1 MKSLEI
7 PLLSRN
13 QYRKTYFKRGSELSA
28 LDEMDDQ
35 FYFDIHY
42 REVLADQIKPHRLN
56 YYKLFLI
63 TKGHGIHT
71 KGAECRCIGPGTIG
85 FVGPNSVTA
94 WQALTNEQ
102 EGLSITFSEG
112 FFNMGRT
119 DKSFLKRISVFDI
132 NTMSVFNAS
141 KAEIELLHNLF
152 KLIHRETRERKP
164 YFKERIRGIL
174 QTLIYKGLEFAE
186 KEDNTKDLQAGTR
199 ILFKFQELYLAD
211 LEVIKKGKPIE
222 IKPIAVYAEQ
232 IGVSQNHLNDTVKEL
247 TGKSAGRL
255 IKDQII
261 LQASICL
268 RQSTKSVS
276 EIAYLMGFEDSS
288 YFTRYFK
295 SKTGK
300 TPTQLR
306 KMNKTVEST

>member
-13 QYRKTYFKRGSELSA
+13 QYYKTYFKQGTELSA
-28 LDEMDDQ
+28 LYEIDDR
-35 FYFDIHY
+35 FYFDIHC
-42 REVLADQIKPHRLN
+42 REVISDQINPHRLN

-71 KGAECRCIGPGTIG
+71 QGAECCCIGPGTIG
-85 FVGPNSVTA
+85 FVGPNSITA

-112 FFNMGRT
+112 FFNIGRT

-132 NTMSVFNAS
+132 NTMSVFNPS
-141 KAEIELLHNLF
+141 KAEIELLYNLF
-152 KLIHRETRERKP
+152 KLIHRETREHKP
-164 YFKERIRGIL
+164 YSEDRIRGIL
-174 QTLIYKGLEFAE
+174 QTLVYKGLEFAE
-186 KEDNTKDLQAGTR
+186 KEDNTKDIQAGTR
-199 ILFKFQELYLAD
+199 ILFKFQELYLSD
-211 LEVIKKGKPIE
+211 LEVIKKGEPID
-222 IKPIAVYAEQ
+222 IKPVSYYAEK
-232 IGVSQNHLNDTVKEL
+232 IGVSQNHLNDTVKEI
-247 TGKSAGRL
+247 TGKSAGQL

-276 EIAYLMGFEDSS
+276 EIGYLMGFEDSS

-295 SKTGK
+295 NKTGK

-306 KMNKTVEST
+306 KKSSPVEST